1 MAVGIRQLNL
11 SLEQCREINIP
22 IPPLHLQNQ
31 FAAIVEKVESLKS
44 KYTQSLTELE
54 NLYGSLS
61 QRAFKGEL
69 DLSGVGVDLEAEIAK
84 LKKGL

>member
-1 MAVGIRQLNL
+1 MSPFQ
-11 SLEQCREINIP
+11 
-22 IPPLHLQNQ
+22 LQNK

-44 KYTQSLTELE
+44 KYTQNLAELE

-69 DLSGVGVDLEAEIAK
+69 DLGRVPVEA
-84 LKKGL
+84 

>member
-1 MAVGIRQLNL
+1 MLNISMQKLRALNL
-11 SLEQCREINIP
+11 PVPP
-22 IPPLHLQNQ
+22 IALQNQ

-44 KYTQSLTELE
+44 KYTQSLTEME

-69 DLSGVGVDLEAEIAK
+69 DLSGVVEKEEEIAELEAEGIC
-84 LKKGL
+84 